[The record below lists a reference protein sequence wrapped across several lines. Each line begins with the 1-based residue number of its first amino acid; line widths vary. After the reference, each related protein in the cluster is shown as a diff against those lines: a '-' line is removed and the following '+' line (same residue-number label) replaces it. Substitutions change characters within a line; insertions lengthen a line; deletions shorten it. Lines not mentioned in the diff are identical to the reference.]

1 MSSIPRLPKGFSA
14 PVSLGEGGQ
23 ARTWLAWQ
31 DQPGRWVVLKNDPKD
46 RGELRAEADLL
57 SRLSGAPVPSLLDK
71 DLEGPR
77 PWIAMDWI
85 DGLRLDRLPRDLEP
99 TEILAV
105 VAAAARTV
113 SLLHN
118 RGVVHGDLS
127 PVNLLALPSGEVLAV
142 DLGLASFGDARVQGS
157 WETISPERLQGNP
170 ASPASDVF
178 SLGVLALRLLGRLP
192 ATWTSSRQEWSLAVL
207 EDALPELA
215 RDIPCLALAVAPTPD
230 QRPTAS
236 ELAVQL
242 GSLADS
248 WPGERLRRRSAEELD
263 ALLERAIVE
272 ASRLRQWAWAWRWQR
287 ERIERADDP
296 EALLPDLGRFARER
310 DRTNGSRRP
319 WILAGIGSLLVAGV
333 ATYLLST
340 EERTTPAPRSAAS
353 PTGPSWEPEAPEW
366 TPAPSEVFVLPAA
379 PPGGSLR
386 VDGLPTDMPADGLL
400 PLSRGRHRIQM
411 RDAVGVLLLD
421 TIWLTDAPRA
431 TIPSALPSS
440 PAERTSP

>member
-1 MSSIPRLPKGFSA
+1 MSASGRLPRGFSA

-31 DQPGRWVVLKNDPKD
+31 EQPGRWVVVKNDPKD

-71 DLEGPR
+71 DLDGPH

-85 DGLRLDRLPRDLEP
+85 DGLRLDRLPGNLE
-99 TEILAV
+99 TAEILAV

-127 PVNLLALPSGEVLAV
+127 PANLLALPSGEVLAV

-192 ATWTSSRQEWSLAVL
+192 PSWTSSRQEWTLAVL
-207 EDALPELA
+207 EEALPELA
-215 RDIPCLALAVAPTPD
+215 RDIPCLARAVAPSPD
-230 QRPTAS
+230 QRPGAA
-236 ELAVQL
+236 ELAREL
-242 GSLADS
+242 SGLADP
-248 WPGERLRRRSAEELD
+248 WPGERLRRRSTEELD
-263 ALLERAIVE
+263 LLLQRSIAE
-272 ASRLRQWAWAWRWQR
+272 AARLRQWSWAWRWQR

-296 EALLPDLGRFARER
+296 EPLLPDLGRFARER
-310 DRTNGSRRP
+310 ERSGVRRRP
-319 WILAGIGSLLVAGV
+319 WILAGIGGIAL
-333 ATYLLST
+333 ATAAYLAFPDAK
-340 EERTTPAPRSAAS
+340 RAAPAPRG
-353 PTGPSWEPEAPEW
+353 GPILRDSSWVPREQEW
-366 TPAPSEVFVLPAA
+366 SLAQTLAFPLPAA

-386 VDGLPTDMPADGLL
+386 VDGLPTDMPPDGLL
-400 PLSRGRHRIQM
+400 LLSRGRHHIQM

-421 TIWLTDAPRA
+421 TIWLTEAPA
-431 TIPSALPSS
+431 AQPSPS
-440 PAERTSP
+440 AERTDP

>member
-1 MSSIPRLPKGFSA
+1 MSPVARLPRGFSA

-46 RGELRAEADLL
+46 RGELRAEADLQA
-57 SRLSGAPVPSLLDK
+57 RLSGAPVPSLLDK
-71 DLEGPR
+71 DLDGPR

-85 DGLRLDRLPRDLEP
+85 DGLRLDRVPQDFEAA
-99 TEILAV
+99 EILALV
-105 VAAAARTV
+105 SAAARTV

-118 RGVVHGDLS
+118 RGIVHGDLS
-127 PVNLLALPSGEVLAV
+127 PANLLALPSGEVLAV
-142 DLGLASFGDARVQGS
+142 DLGLASFGEARLQGS

-192 ATWTSSRQEWSLAVL
+192 GSWTSSRQEWTLAVL

-215 RDIPCLALAVAPTPD
+215 RDIPTLALAVAPSPD
-230 QRPTAS
+230 QRPSAAD
-236 ELAVQL
+236 LARVL
-242 GSLADS
+242 ATLADP

-272 ASRLRQWAWAWRWQR
+272 AARNRQWTWAWRWQR

-296 EALLPDLGRFARER
+296 EPLLPDLGRFARER
-310 DRTNGSRRP
+310 DRTRGRRRP
-319 WILAGIGSLLVAGV
+319 WILAGIGTLVVAIAAMLLFSPGMGDAPV
-333 ATYLLST
+333 
-340 EERTTPAPRSAAS
+340 PRSGPPS
-353 PTGPSWEPEAPEW
+353 RDPSWEPAPQDW
-366 TPAPSEVFVLPAA
+366 ISTQTQAFPLPAA

-386 VDGLPTDMPADGLL
+386 VDGLLTDMPSDGLL
-400 PLSRGRHRIQM
+400 LLSRGRHRIQM

-421 TIWLTDAPRA
+421 TIWLADVPRGA
-431 TIPSALPSS
+431 GPASTS
-440 PAERTSP
+440 PAERTTP

>member
-1 MSSIPRLPKGFSA
+1 MSPVARLPRGFSA

-57 SRLSGAPVPSLLDK
+57 TGLSGAPVPSLLDK
-71 DLEGPR
+71 DLDGLR

-85 DGLRLDRLPRDLEP
+85 DGLRLDRVPQDFEAA
-99 TEILAV
+99 EILALV
-105 VAAAARTV
+105 SAAARTV

-118 RGVVHGDLS
+118 RGIVHGDLS
-127 PVNLLALPSGEVLAV
+127 PANLLALPSGEVLAV
-142 DLGLASFGDARVQGS
+142 DLGLASFGEARLQGS

-192 ATWTSSRQEWSLAVL
+192 GSWTSSRQEWTLAVL

-215 RDIPCLALAVAPTPD
+215 RDIPTLALAVAPSPD
-230 QRPTAS
+230 QRPSAAD
-236 ELAVQL
+236 LARVL
-242 GSLADS
+242 ATLADP

-272 ASRLRQWAWAWRWQR
+272 AARNRQWAWAWRWQR

-296 EALLPDLGRFARER
+296 EPLLPDLGRFARER
-310 DRTNGSRRP
+310 DRTRGRRRP
-319 WILAGIGSLLVAGV
+319 WILAGIGTLVVAIAAMLLFSPGMGDAPV
-333 ATYLLST
+333 
-340 EERTTPAPRSAAS
+340 PRSGPPS
-353 PTGPSWEPEAPEW
+353 RDPSWEPAPQDW
-366 TPAPSEVFVLPAA
+366 ISTQTQAFPLPAA

-386 VDGLPTDMPADGLL
+386 VDGLLTDMPSDGLL
-400 PLSRGRHRIQM
+400 LLSRGRHRIQM

-421 TIWLTDAPRA
+421 TIWLADVPRGA
-431 TIPSALPSS
+431 GPASTS
-440 PAERTSP
+440 PAERTTP